1 LEVAKVDARRG
12 ADVLLEVLESEG
24 VQYIFGNP
32 GTTELPLYPR
42 VTGLQESERHRGK
55 APRIVPPSQDLQR
68 KQPTQTNGFPK
79 AARGV
84 VPGFF
89 RPPPP
94 PPLGRIPVRAAF
106 SSTSD
111 VFRAR

>member
-1 LEVAKVDARRG
+1 MVDARRG

-68 KQPTQTNGFPK
+68 KQK
-79 AARGV
+79 A
-84 VPGFF
+84 
-89 RPPPP
+89 
-94 PPLGRIPVRAAF
+94 RAA
-106 SSTSD
+106 
-111 VFRAR
+111 